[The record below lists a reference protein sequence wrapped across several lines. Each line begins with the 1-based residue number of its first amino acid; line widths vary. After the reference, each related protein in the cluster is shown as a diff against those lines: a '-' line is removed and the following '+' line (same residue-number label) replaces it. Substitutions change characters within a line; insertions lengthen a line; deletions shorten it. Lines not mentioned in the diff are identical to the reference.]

1 VRVLF
6 KSNFAC
12 ILIRDSMDISRKFLQ
27 MGRTRSLRYALRK
40 GGKKYKIPSIGHFSH
55 TGQDEIPRTGE
66 VYDEGKLKGAQIY
79 ERYWKK
85 CWDDEIYIKAFEAWK
100 KANAK
105 AKKEGTFVGGAV
117 EREAETRLE
126 VFGKGKKRS
135 RVRAKRDDSDEEDD
149 DSDGATDGQDAEA
162 EAEAEEDRVSSR
174 TRSSKRI
181 KHTK

>member
-1 VRVLF
+1 
-6 KSNFAC
+6 
-12 ILIRDSMDISRKFLQ
+12 MDISRKFLQ

-79 ERYWKK
+79 ERHWKK
-85 CWDDEIYIKAFEAWK
+85 CWDDEIYVKAFEAWK

-126 VFGKGKKRS
+126 VFGKGKKRA
-135 RVRAKRDDSDEEDD
+135 RVTAKRDDSDEEDD
-149 DSDGATDGQDAEA
+149 GSDGATDGQDAA
-162 EAEAEEDRVSSR
+162 EAEAEEDRVSGR
-174 TRSSKRI
+174 TRSSKR
-181 KHTK
+181 TKRTK